1 MNYPS
6 RHERLTQLL
15 ERKVIA
21 VIRMTDTDKLADVI
35 GAIQKGGVEW
45 IEITMVVPDA
55 IEVLRETSKRAGAR
69 AVIGAGTV
77 LDPETARLA
86 ILAGAEF
93 IVSPILNLDVIR
105 LAHRYDRLAI
115 PGAFTPTEILTAWEA
130 GADVVKVFP
139 ATSLGPKFVK
149 DVGGPLPQV
158 KLCPT
163 GGVTVEN
170 AREFIAA
177 GAACVGI
184 GTDLLDKKAIAEGR
198 YDHLTQRA
206 KQLVANIHTVP

>member
-1 MNYPS
+1 MPT
-6 RHERLTQLL
+6 RQERLAQLL
-15 ERKVIA
+15 DRKVIA
-21 VIRMTDTDKLADVI
+21 VIRMTDTDRLMDVI
-35 GAIQKGGVEW
+35 AAIQKGGVEW

-55 IEVLRETSKRAGAR
+55 IDVLKEVSQRGGS
-69 AVIGAGTV
+69 AVIGAGTI

-93 IVSPILNLDVIR
+93 IVSPILNLEVIK

-130 GADVVKVFP
+130 GADVVKIFP
-139 ATSLGPKFVK
+139 ATALGPAFVK
-149 DVGGPLPQV
+149 DVQGPLPQI

-170 AREFIAA
+170 AGEFIAA
-177 GAACVGI
+177 GAACVGV
-184 GTDLLDKKAIAEGR
+184 GTDLLDKAAIAEGR
-198 YDHLTQRA
+198 YELLTRRA
-206 KQLVANIHTVP
+206 EQLVANTRQT

>member
-1 MNYPS
+1 MPT
-6 RHERLTQLL
+6 RQERLAQLL
-15 ERKVIA
+15 DRKVIA
-21 VIRMTDTDKLADVI
+21 VIRMTDTDRLMDVI
-35 GAIQKGGVEW
+35 AAIQRGGIEW

-55 IEVLRETSKRAGAR
+55 IDVLKEVSQRGGS
-69 AVIGAGTV
+69 AVIGAGTI

-93 IVSPILNLDVIR
+93 IVSPILNLEVIK

-139 ATSLGPKFVK
+139 ATALGPAFVK
-149 DVGGPLPQV
+149 DVQGPLPQI

-170 AREFIAA
+170 AGEFIAA
-177 GAACVGI
+177 GAACVGV
-184 GTDLLDKKAIAEGR
+184 GTDLLDKAAIAEGR
-198 YDHLTQRA
+198 YELLTRRA
-206 KQLVANIHTVP
+206 EQLVANTRQT

>member
-1 MNYPS
+1 MPT
-6 RHERLTQLL
+6 RQERLAQLL
-15 ERKVIA
+15 DRKVIA
-21 VIRMTDTDKLADVI
+21 VIRMTDTDRLMDVI
-35 GAIQKGGVEW
+35 AAIQKGGVEW

-55 IEVLRETSKRAGAR
+55 IDVLKEVSQRGGS
-69 AVIGAGTV
+69 AVIGAGTI

-93 IVSPILNLDVIR
+93 IVSPILNLEVIK

-139 ATSLGPKFVK
+139 ATALGPAFIK
-149 DVGGPLPQV
+149 DVQGPLPQV

-170 AREFIAA
+170 AGEFIAA
-177 GAACVGI
+177 GAACVGV
-184 GTDLLDKKAIAEGR
+184 GTDLLDKAAIAEGR
-198 YDHLTQRA
+198 YELLTRRA
-206 KQLVANIHTVP
+206 EQLVANTRQT

>member
-1 MNYPS
+1 MPT
-6 RHERLTQLL
+6 RQERLAQLL
-15 ERKVIA
+15 DRKVIA
-21 VIRMTDTDKLADVI
+21 VIRMTDTDRLMDVI
-35 GAIQKGGVEW
+35 AAIQKGGIEW

-55 IEVLRETSKRAGAR
+55 IDVLKEVSQRGGN
-69 AVIGAGTV
+69 AVIGAGTI

-93 IVSPILNLDVIR
+93 IVSPILNLEVIK

-139 ATSLGPKFVK
+139 ATALGPAFVK
-149 DVGGPLPQV
+149 DVQGPLPQI

-170 AREFIAA
+170 AGEFIAA
-177 GAACVGI
+177 GAACVGV
-184 GTDLLDKKAIAEGR
+184 GTDLLDKAAIAEGR
-198 YDHLTQRA
+198 YELLTRRA
-206 KQLVANIHTVP
+206 EQLVANTRQT

>member
-1 MNYPS
+1 MSS
-6 RHERLTQLL
+6 RQERLAQLL
-15 ERKVIA
+15 DRKVIA
-21 VIRMTDTDKLADVI
+21 VIRMTDTDRLMDVI
-35 GAIQKGGVEW
+35 EAIQKGGVEW

-55 IEVLRETSKRAGAR
+55 IDVLKEVAHRQGGNT
-69 AVIGAGTV
+69 VIGAGTV

-93 IVSPILNLDVIR
+93 IVSPILNLDVIE

-130 GADVVKVFP
+130 GADIVKVFP
-139 ATSLGPKFVK
+139 ATALGPTFVK
-149 DVGGPLPQV
+149 DVRGPLPQV

-170 AREFIAA
+170 AGEFIAA

-184 GTDLLDKKAIAEGR
+184 GTNLLDKKAIAEGR
-198 YDHLTQRA
+198 YELLTQRA
-206 KQLVANIHTVP
+206 EQLVANVQAVS

>member
-1 MNYPS
+1 MSS
-6 RHERLTQLL
+6 RQERLAQLL
-15 ERKVIA
+15 DRKVIA
-21 VIRMTDTDKLADVI
+21 VIRMTDTARLMDVI
-35 GAIQKGGVEW
+35 GAIRKGGVEW

-55 IEVLRETSKRAGAR
+55 IEVLKEVAHRQGGS

-93 IVSPILNLDVIR
+93 IVSPILNLEVVE

-115 PGAFTPTEILTAWEA
+115 PGAFSPTEILTAWEA

-139 ATSLGPKFVK
+139 ATALGPTFIK
-149 DVGGPLPQV
+149 DVRGPLPQV

-170 AREFIAA
+170 AGEFIAA

-184 GTDLLDKKAIAEGR
+184 GTNLLDKEAIAEGR
-198 YDHLTQRA
+198 YELLTRRA
-206 KQLVANIHTVP
+206 EQLVANTHRT

>member
-1 MNYPS
+1 MPT
-6 RHERLTQLL
+6 RQERLAQLL
-15 ERKVIA
+15 DRKVIA
-21 VIRMTDTDKLADVI
+21 VIRMTDTDRLMDVI
-35 GAIQKGGVEW
+35 AAIQRGGIEW

-55 IEVLRETSKRAGAR
+55 IDVLKEVSQRGGS
-69 AVIGAGTV
+69 AVIGAGTI

-93 IVSPILNLDVIR
+93 IVSPILNLEVIK

-139 ATSLGPKFVK
+139 ATALGPAFVK
-149 DVGGPLPQV
+149 DVQGPLPQV

-170 AREFIAA
+170 AGEFIAA
-177 GAACVGI
+177 GAACVGV
-184 GTDLLDKKAIAEGR
+184 GTDLLDKAAIAEGR
-198 YDHLTQRA
+198 YELLTRRA
-206 KQLVANIHTVP
+206 EQLVANTRQT

>member
-15 ERKVIA
+15 ECKVIA

-35 GAIQKGGVEW
+35 GAIRQGGVEW

-55 IEVLRETSKRAGAR
+55 IEVLRETSRRAGAS

-86 ILAGAEF
+86 IMAGAEF

-184 GTDLLDKKAIAEGR
+184 GTNLLDNKAIAEGR

-206 KQLVANIHTVP
+206 KELVANVGTVS

>member
-1 MNYPS
+1 MQT
-6 RHERLTQLL
+6 RQERLVQLL
-15 ERKVIA
+15 DRKVIA
-21 VIRMTDTDKLADVI
+21 VIRMTDTDRLTDVI

-55 IEVLRETSKRAGAR
+55 IEVLKEVAHRQGGN

-93 IVSPILNLDVIR
+93 IVSPILNLDLIE

-139 ATSLGPKFVK
+139 ATALGPTFVK
-149 DVGGPLPQV
+149 DVRGPLPQV

-170 AREFIAA
+170 AGEFIAA

-184 GTDLLDKKAIAEGR
+184 GTNLLDKKAIAEGR
-198 YDHLTQRA
+198 YELLTERA
-206 KQLVANIHTVP
+206 EQLVANVQAVS

>member
-1 MNYPS
+1 MPT
-6 RHERLTQLL
+6 RQERLAQLL
-15 ERKVIA
+15 DRKVIA
-21 VIRMTDTDKLADVI
+21 VIRMTDTDRLMDVI
-35 GAIQKGGVEW
+35 AAIQRGGIEW

-55 IEVLRETSKRAGAR
+55 IDVLKEVSQRGGN
-69 AVIGAGTV
+69 AVIGAGTI

-93 IVSPILNLDVIR
+93 IVSPILNLEVIK

-130 GADVVKVFP
+130 GADIVKVFP
-139 ATSLGPKFVK
+139 ATALGPAFIK
-149 DVGGPLPQV
+149 DVHGPLPQI

-170 AREFIAA
+170 AGEFIAA
-177 GAACVGI
+177 GAACVGV
-184 GTDLLDKKAIAEGR
+184 GTDLLDKAAIAEGR
-198 YDHLTQRA
+198 YELLTRRA
-206 KQLVANIHTVP
+206 EQLVANTRQT

>member
-1 MNYPS
+1 MLS

-149 DVGGPLPQV
+149 DLRGPLPQV

-163 GGVTVEN
+163 GGVTVDN
-170 AREFIAA
+170 AGEFIAA